1 MRSPWRFFLDQG
13 VDPLLLGP
21 LETWSPAKVSALR
34 KARRQAF
41 WCLSGKPSH
50 FNSFFAYAAGC
61 SALHTAAFMGNLRGV
76 NLIIERSDN
85 PVATVDTRA
94 QLHHRMTP
102 LHVAA
107 ISGHEAVC
115 QRLLDAGAEPA
126 VHDRRGHTPAYWASR
141 RGHARL
147 AQRLNDADR
156 ERRREREA
164 VPAPAQPEGH
174 AEGAVRV

>member
-1 MRSPWRFFLDQG
+1 M
-13 VDPLLLGP
+13 
-21 LETWSPAKVSALR
+21 
-34 KARRQAF
+34 
-41 WCLSGKPSH
+41 
-50 FNSFFAYAAGC
+50 
-61 SALHTAAFMGNLRGV
+61 
-76 NLIIERSDN
+76 
-85 PVATVDTRA
+85 
-94 QLHHRMTP
+94 
-102 LHVAA
+102 
-107 ISGHEAVC
+107 C

-174 AEGAVRV
+174 AKGAVRV